1 MIEKGGR
8 ADVDGVHCADCVR
21 TDGGTSSA
29 RSRIGRQR
37 RPQSQEEPVKGILLN
52 AVLIALAG
60 IVLLTVTP
68 SAPRAHLETVLT
80 NIRRIRESDPTFERA
95 SEVLSLY
102 DAAAAVAGVQR
113 PEVDRLREEY
123 FRQFRN
129 NVRE

>member
-1 MIEKGGR
+1 
-8 ADVDGVHCADCVR
+8 
-21 TDGGTSSA
+21 
-29 RSRIGRQR
+29 
-37 RPQSQEEPVKGILLN
+37 VKGILLN

-68 SAPRAHLETVLT
+68 SAPRARLETVLT